1 MNFIAQ
7 QIKKKYLKN
16 EKKQMILFVI
26 TLTWMKIV
34 NANINYLVLLIL
46 LNIFCLDT
54 LKNWRV
60 IFIEEKQSKIIKKKL
75 FFSCVYIKF

>member
-46 LNIFCLDT
+46 LNIFCMNT
-54 LKNWRV
+54 LKKLASDFNWREAV
-60 IFIEEKQSKIIKKKL
+60 KD
-75 FFSCVYIKF
+75 Y